1 MLTRRFAAMGQQGW
15 LCRFGVACLALVLVL
30 AGTIPGEAQT
40 KNEVV
45 LAAWGASYEE
55 AFRKTIIPEFEKRFG
70 AKVVYV
76 PGISSQ
82 TLAKLLAQKDAPQID
97 VALFN
102 DPPFT
107 QARKQGLLAPLDK
120 ERVKNLVEMHDF
132 ARVPGDIGVA
142 FYTAADCVY
151 YNTDV
156 FQQKGWA
163 RPTSWL
169 DLFDPKFKGHLTIHS
184 ITNGIGLSFF
194 LMVNK
199 IMGGDLNNVEPGFAK
214 IKTIKPNVIVFDKF
228 AETPKLIQQRES
240 WIGTWLT
247 DRVGNLK
254 ATSGFPIGCSLPKEG
269 ATANIGFA
277 ALVKGGPNPVLG
289 NELINMLISAE
300 MGSQFAKILGFGPL
314 NKKVQLDP
322 ETASIVVHGKEQLD
336 RLIVFDA
343 DTVNAKRPMWTERWN
358 KEIEAQ

>member
-1 MLTRRFAAMGQQGW
+1 VGALPLGGGSAATQ
-15 LCRFGVACLALVLVL
+15 A
-30 AGTIPGEAQT
+30 
-40 KNEVV
+40 KEVV

-55 AFRKTIIPEFEKRFG
+55 AFRKTIIPEFERRFD

-82 TLAKLLAQKDAPQID
+82 TLAKLVAQKDAPQID

-120 ERVKNLVEMHDF
+120 DRVKNLADMDEF
-132 ARVPGDIGVA
+132 ARVPGDLGAA

-156 FQQKGWA
+156 FKKRQWA
-163 RPTSWL
+163 PPTSWL
-169 DLFDPKFKGHLTIHS
+169 DLWDPKYKGHVTVHS

-199 IMGGDLNNVEPGFAK
+199 IAGGDLNNVEPGFAK
-214 IKTIKPNVIVFDKF
+214 IKTLTPNVIVFDKF
-228 AETPKLIQQRES
+228 TETPKLIQQGES
-240 WIGTWLT
+240 WIGTWLS

-254 ATSGFPIGCSLPKEG
+254 ATSGFPIGCALPKEG

-277 ALVKGGPNPVLG
+277 GLVKGGPNPALG
-289 NELINMLISAE
+289 QEFINLLLSPE
-300 MGSQFAKILGFGPL
+300 MGSQFAKLLGFGPL
-314 NKKVQLDP
+314 NRKAQLDP
-322 ETASIVVHGKEQLD
+322 ETAGIVIHGKEQLS
-336 RLIVFDA
+336 RLVVFDA
-343 DTVNAKRPMWTERWN
+343 EVVNAKRPMWTERWN
-358 KEIEAQ
+358 KEIEGK